1 VGGREA
7 ACVFHAF
14 RTAADGSPFADGP
27 TRAWLEEEIAPRA
40 SAVRRADPAPRGG
53 GAADPEAEA
62 RQRDARQRLAAGDAA
77 ALAVLQGEV
86 LKERDGRGRFLS
98 RLELARA
105 CDAAGFSP
113 LALAVYEDLE
123 REASEHRLDEWE
135 PGLVAECLSGLIA
148 AARACGEDRR
158 ADSPRTPEYFRRLCR
173 IDPAAAHEV
182 WPCVSVTK

>member
-40 SAVRRADPAPRGG
+40 SGVRRVAPALRGG
-53 GAADPEAEA
+53 EAPDPEAEA
-62 RQRDARQRLAAGDAA
+62 HLRDARQRLAAGDAA
-77 ALAVLQGEV
+77 ALAVLQREV
-86 LKERDGRGRFLS
+86 LKERDGRGRFLA

-113 LALAVYEDLE
+113 ISLAVYAELE
-123 REASEHRLDEWE
+123 REASEHRLEEWE
-135 PGLVAECLSGLIA
+135 PELLAECLSGLIG

-158 ADSPRTPEYFRRLCR
+158 ADSPRIPEHFRRLCR